1 MTDENREIQAS
12 TIEEYLNELT
22 LFYFVN
28 VSAVNSIPFHAKGT
42 VATFEALFTIWVIEA
57 RNTGKAGLELAEI
70 SGCK

>member
-1 MTDENREIQAS
+1 MKSLTK
-12 TIEEYLNELT
+12 EYLKELK

-28 VSAVNSIPFHAKGT
+28 VGAVNSIPFHAKRT

-57 RNTGKAGLELAEI
+57 RNTGKAGLKLAEI